1 MYYMEF
7 ENHTN
12 MAKLLPKDTA
22 NDNLLYL
29 YSRYKQ
35 ATIGD
40 CNIPQP
46 NSFLNMKEYYKW
58 NAWNEI
64 SGMTQEQAKKEYIN
78 KVKELY
84 K

>member
-7 ENHTN
+7 EKYTQ
-12 MAKLLPKDTA
+12 MAKLLPKNTE
-22 NDNLLYL
+22 NSNLLYL

-46 NSFLNMKEYYKW
+46 NSFLQTRDYYKW

-64 SGMTQEQAKKEYIN
+64 NGMEQSQAKKEYIQ
-78 KVKELY
+78 KIKELY